1 LEAKNTDL
9 KFKVWNVVTVIGT
22 FHGSMRGM
30 KYYTPSK
37 LKILIADSQPD
48 VLAIEIRPEDFQ
60 VGRLDNNPWDMNEI
74 VIPYAT
80 SKNIPLEPID
90 WWPDDLRARHD
101 LALKEIEKSVEGKKR
116 LMELEDEWALH
127 KSDFP
132 DFNDATPEY
141 IHSPEFSH
149 RESEY
154 RANVKQQ
161 LGEGPQ
167 NLMWYT
173 RAEKINGNLD
183 VVIKKYPGK
192 RITVV
197 VGAFHR
203 PDIERFLESQP
214 QVQLRSLYS

>member
-1 LEAKNTDL
+1 MTPNSKLTL
-9 KFKVWNVVTVIGT
+9 VTIIGT

-30 KYYTPSK
+30 KHYTPSK
-37 LKILIADSQPD
+37 LKTLIADSQPD
-48 VLAIEIRPEDFQ
+48 ILAIEIRPKDFQ
-60 VGRLDNNPWDMNEI
+60 AGRLDNNPWDMNEI
-74 VIPYAT
+74 VIPYAK
-80 SKNIPLEPID
+80 SNDIPIEPID

-101 LALKEIEKSVEGKKR
+101 LALKEIEKSVDGKK
-116 LMELEDEWALH
+116 LLIEIDDEWAPH

-132 DFNDATPEY
+132 DYNEVTPEY
-141 IHSPEFSH
+141 IHSPEFSR

-154 RANVKQQ
+154 RANVKRQ

-183 VVIKKYPGK
+183 GVLKKYPGK

-197 VGAFHR
+197 VGASHR

-214 QVQLRSLYS
+214 QVQLQSLYK